1 MWRHRSWKLAGIIFC
16 AEVDKAHIFVVRCG
30 VMLTWEV
37 RKVLVVGVTYQLKII
52 FCHLVTAVKILHLE
66 HARALPLDAAIDSA
80 YRGLIIADNGG
91 YWLGVAQLFKTQTP
105 DKPFTHVEKDSSQL
119 CLHS

>member
-1 MWRHRSWKLAGIIFC
+1 
-16 AEVDKAHIFVVRCG
+16 
-30 VMLTWEV
+30 MLTWEV

-66 HARALPLDAAIDSA
+66 HARALPLDAGIDNA
-80 YRGLIIADNGG
+80 YRGLIIAANRS
-91 YWLGVAQLFKTQTP
+91 YRLGMAQIFKSQALY
-105 DKPFTHVEKDSSQL
+105 KPFAHVEKDYSQL